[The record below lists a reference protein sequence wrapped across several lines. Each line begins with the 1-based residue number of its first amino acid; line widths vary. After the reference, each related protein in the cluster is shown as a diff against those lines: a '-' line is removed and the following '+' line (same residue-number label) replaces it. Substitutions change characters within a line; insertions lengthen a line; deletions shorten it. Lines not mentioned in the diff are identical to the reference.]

1 MPNLN
6 ASKKDL
12 RKTKK
17 RTASNSAAL
26 HKLRTLMKKAKAS
39 KDPKEVIEA
48 VSFIDKAAKKGI
60 IKKNAASRY
69 KSRIAAAVKV
79 KTA

>member
-1 MPNLN
+1 
-6 ASKKDL
+6 
-12 RKTKK
+12 
-17 RTASNSAAL
+17 
-26 HKLRTLMKKAKAS
+26 MKKAKAS

>member
-26 HKLRTLMKKAKAS
+26 HKLRTLMKKAKATKDS
-39 KDPKEVIEA
+39 KTLSPLFRLLTKQPK
-48 VSFIDKAAKKGI
+48 
-60 IKKNAASRY
+60 RHY
-69 KSRIAAAVKV
+69 
-79 KTA
+79 

>member
-26 HKLRTLMKKAKAS
+26 HKLRTLMKKAKATKDS
-39 KDPKEVIEA
+39 KDVIAA
-48 VSFIDKAAKKGI
+48 VSVIDKAAKKGI

-69 KSRIAAAVKV
+69 KSRIASAANAK
-79 KTA
+79 KA